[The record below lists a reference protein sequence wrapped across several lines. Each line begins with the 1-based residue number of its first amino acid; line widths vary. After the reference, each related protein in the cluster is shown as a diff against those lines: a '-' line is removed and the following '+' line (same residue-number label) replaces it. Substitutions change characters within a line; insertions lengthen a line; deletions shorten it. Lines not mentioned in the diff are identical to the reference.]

1 MPQRAGAEAGH
12 CWYQRGAKRVSSR
25 RIGGG
30 FAAAVACGVAA
41 LLSLACG
48 EGSARVSGK
57 GVGAPLRLRGG
68 SQRAMELEELGVL
81 SRVSSCQR

>member
-1 MPQRAGAEAGH
+1 MPQRVGAEAGH
-12 CWYQRGAKRVSSR
+12 CWYQRGAQRVSSR

-30 FAAAVACGVAA
+30 FAAVACGVAA
-41 LLSLACG
+41 LLSVACG